1 VKRRNL
7 RLAAL
12 PVAVMLA
19 LGMAACGGDDGD
31 SGANTGTGDTTEVSG
46 NLAGAGASSQGAAM
60 EAWIAGFNTAAPDA
74 TVTYDPVGSGGGRE
88 QFTSGGVQFAGS
100 DAYLKPEE
108 VTAANATCGPNGFL
122 EMPVYV
128 SPIAVAY
135 NLPGVSELKLSPS
148 VIAQIFNQKITKWN
162 DPKIAE
168 LNQGAQLPDLNI
180 TAVHRSDESGT
191 TDNFTDYLSQAA
203 KADWPHEAD
212 GEWPGDIKG
221 GEAAA
226 QTQGVAAALKGGEG
240 TIGYLD
246 ASQAGDLG
254 VASVQVGT
262 NFVKFSPEAA
272 AAVIDAATKVEGR
285 PEHSYAIDIPRDTTA
300 EGVYPIVLVSYIL
313 ACAQYENQAQVDLV
327 KAFLSYVVSEDGQKA
342 AAENAGSAPISAEQR
357 TQDQGAI
364 DSISVKG

>member
-12 PVAVMLA
+12 PVAVLLA
-19 LGMAACGGDDGD
+19 VGMAACGGDDEG
-31 SGANTGTGDTTEVSG
+31 SSGTGSGSTTEVSG

-60 EAWIAGFNTAAPDA
+60 EAWIAGFATAAPDA

-88 QFTSGGVQFAGS
+88 QFTSGGIQFAGS

-108 VTAANATCGPNGFL
+108 ITAANATCGANGFL
-122 EMPVYV
+122 EMPVYI

-148 VIAQIFNQKITKWN
+148 VIAQIFSQKITKWN
-162 DPKIAE
+162 DPKIAG
-168 LNQGAQLPDLNI
+168 LNQGASLPDLNI

-212 GEWPGDIKG
+212 GEWPADIKG

-254 VASVQVGT
+254 VASVQVGQ

-272 AAVIDAATKVEGR
+272 AAVVDAATKVEGR
-285 PEHSYAIDIPRDTTA
+285 PEHSYAIDVPRDTTA
-300 EGVYPIVLVSYIL
+300 EGVYPIVLVSYLL
-313 ACAQYENQAQVDLV
+313 ACAQYENQGQVDLV

-342 AAENAGSAPISAEQR
+342 AAENAGSAPISADQR
-357 TQDQGAI
+357 TQDQSAI